1 MNQSVFLVAFASVSG
16 IGFARLRL
24 LMEYFGTAEKAWEA
38 NEIQLR
44 RGRLPAATIQ
54 ELLLTRNK
62 LIPQRYCDELYKM
75 GIKFITILDKDY
87 PESLKNISDPPIA
100 LFIKSN
106 LDTASINRL
115 TIQRIIAVVGTRK
128 MTDYG
133 CEVTS
138 KLTKDLVLNGFTI
151 VSGMALGVDGVAHK
165 TAINNG
171 GKTLAVLGTGVDV
184 IYPREHTELY
194 RNIIDSGGAVL
205 SEVAPGRTVSRGMFP
220 ARNRIVSGLSEAV
233 LVTEGA
239 IDSGSLITARMALE
253 QGREVFA
260 VPGPIN
266 SPMAEGTNYLLKQ
279 GAKLVTKV
287 DDILEELQT
296 PITTIN
302 NGHT

>member
-1 MNQSVFLVAFASVSG
+1 MKSDLAPVDSHFIAFSTIPG
-16 IGFARLRL
+16 IGIARLRL
-24 LMEYFGTAEKAWEA
+24 LLEFFGSAEKAWNAQESELQKVGLPRDA
-38 NEIQLR
+38 LSGLIAQRKKINPQQYVKYVNN
-44 RGRLPAATIQ
+44 RGV
-54 ELLLTRNK
+54 K
-62 LIPQRYCDELYKM
+62 V
-75 GIKFITILDKDY
+75 ITIFNRDY
-87 PESLKNISDPPIA
+87 PERLKNIPDPPIV

-106 LDTASINRL
+106 LDTASINKL
-115 TIQRIIAVVGTRK
+115 ANQRIIAVVGTRK

-133 CEVTS
+133 REVTS
-138 KLTKDLVLNGFTI
+138 KLTKELVLNGFTI
-151 VSGMALGVDGVAHK
+151 VSGMALGVDGVAHE
-165 TAINNG
+165 TTINSG

-184 IYPREHTELY
+184 VYPREHTELY
-194 RNIIDSGGAVL
+194 KRIIDSGGAVL
-205 SEVAPGRTVSRGMFP
+205 SEVAPDKTVSRGMFP

-287 DDILEELQT
+287 DDILEELGYSY
-296 PITTIN
+296 P
-302 NGHT
+302 